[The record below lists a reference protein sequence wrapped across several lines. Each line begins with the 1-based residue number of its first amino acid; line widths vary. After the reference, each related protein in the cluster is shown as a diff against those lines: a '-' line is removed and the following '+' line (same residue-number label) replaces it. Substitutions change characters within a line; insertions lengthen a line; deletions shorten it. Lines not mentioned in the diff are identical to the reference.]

1 MMGDDERMTDEDDTA
16 PGWDAIDSALSA
28 VYGDAEPARHWGTLL
43 KWRLGGPDPLDGISV
58 YERSDPVPHWHY
70 VSYGLTEL
78 YAKENK
84 DLHVSGWGFELTAR
98 LRRADETEPPIF
110 MANVLQNVARYVF
123 ETGNVFAAGHSL
135 DLFGPIEEGSD
146 TLIQGAIFYDD
157 PELAAVDGPFGQVR
171 FLQIVGVTLDERAAI
186 RSWNADAAKPIL
198 SGHLPLLVTDLNR
211 RSLLNDPEVDRAIVE
226 GRNRDGSS
234 LGALFINT
242 LAVQPS
248 RRLPRRPAAITLPA
262 TVIDSLCL
270 VLPLRIPFG
279 RPFQLTAAEA
289 SLTVVAGST
298 QAFEQTESDWT
309 LTVTGEQAAS
319 IGGTLRPVAGRY
331 DVPGLPDIVFQ
342 VERTPIRDQ
351 QGNITSYVG

>member
-1 MMGDDERMTDEDDTA
+1 MMGDDERMTDDHDTA
-16 PGWDAIDSALSA
+16 PGWDAIDSALST
-28 VYGDAEPARHWGTLL
+28 VYGDAQPVRHWGTLL

-84 DLHVSGWGFELTAR
+84 HLHVSGWGFELTAR
-98 LRRADETEPPIF
+98 LRRGDETEPPIF

-211 RSLLNDPEVDRAIVE
+211 RSLLNDPEVDATGTARRWERCSSTHWPSARA
-226 GRNRDGSS
+226 GGCRG
-234 LGALFINT
+234 G
-242 LAVQPS
+242 
-248 RRLPRRPAAITLPA
+248 RRPSPCRRRSSTASASCFRCASPSGGPSSSPLPKRA
-262 TVIDSLCL
+262 
-270 VLPLRIPFG
+270 
-279 RPFQLTAAEA
+279 
-289 SLTVVAGST
+289 
-298 QAFEQTESDWT
+298 
-309 LTVTGEQAAS
+309 
-319 IGGTLRPVAGRY
+319 
-331 DVPGLPDIVFQ
+331 
-342 VERTPIRDQ
+342 
-351 QGNITSYVG
+351 